1 MVGIVRLLVG
11 EKHRNVSEQGN
22 TERIR
27 NQGQGSREMG
37 SLKQRRGWGQ
47 VGDVPS
53 DSGPKTRKHKAAGR
67 FKIAC
72 AGRHTKHFSRV

>member
-47 VGDVPS
+47 VGNGPS
-53 DSGPKTRKHKAAGR
+53 DSGPKTRKHKAADR

>member
-22 TERIR
+22 MERIR

-37 SLKQRRGWGQ
+37 SLKAEARMGAGW
-47 VGDVPS
+47 
-53 DSGPKTRKHKAAGR
+53 RWALR
-67 FKIAC
+67 FWAKDKETQSCRQI
-72 AGRHTKHFSRV
+72 